1 MSGNFCFNCMKA
13 FDGDTVCPYCGF
25 NTQSRQLPPALPYD
39 SLLGGRYKVGRSI
52 RMDGDSYTY
61 TALDLRT
68 GRIVQ
73 ITEFFVHNLMN
84 RSEDG
89 VTAVCRPDKVDLI
102 AELREDFVDMAHKL
116 VKLAEQSNVVSVCD
130 IFEGNNTVYYVVTT
144 EESMS
149 MVEVID
155 AFRTTGHASW
165 EKIHPIFDIL
175 ISELEM
181 LHLYGLVHRGID
193 ESTVLIA
200 SDGSIRLLGFSIPSA
215 RINGKG
221 VQINISDDY
230 AAPEQ
235 FTGNPYPD
243 RTADVYSVCALLFR
257 CITGKKYSRASLDLS
272 TSMFPDDVPV
282 SAVNAILKGLN
293 TDPEKRF
300 TTMME
305 LRAALSGETI
315 TIPETTESQP
325 KKEGKYAR
333 TPFVLGVFAASLV
346 LLAGIAV
353 AALYFVFDVNVFSA
367 DWKRTSS
374 VTSHVYSSIPQT
386 SSQQTVATVPNLLD
400 LRLSDVMDLY
410 GSSDKFTF
418 EIQYSGFNDTYPRNI
433 VMAQSPDPNT
443 PSPGLTTVVLTVSR
457 GPEYIVM
464 PSVLGRPLSEVYE
477 DLSYLGLDVYLVE
490 VDASYVS
497 TAAVTYDV
505 GIVLDCPT
513 AANSIVKA
521 ESTIILYGTADR
533 TSGTVSTV
541 VNADGTVSAWL
552 IPDPVVINGTV
563 SSSTDVFGNTTYYL
577 IKDPYELSFTYSYSY
592 DEYGNMTVSKEFS
605 PTPSGGTVSDTIGP
619 DGTTTRIFTPDP
631 ERLYGTVT
639 ENLLADGTVRYIFQA
654 DPVQITGT
662 LTTVTNPDGTTSQVF
677 VPDPRGGAEIPT
689 ASVIAIPQPNGTTSY
704 IIAPLTPPPDQS
716 SQQTTP

>member
-1 MSGNFCFNCMKA
+1 MKT
-13 FDGDTVCPYCGF
+13 FDGGTVCPYCGF

-39 SLLGGRYKVGRSI
+39 SLLGGRYKVGRTV

-61 TALDLRT
+61 TAFDLRT

-84 RSEDG
+84 RSQDG
-89 VTAVCRPDKVDLI
+89 VTAVFRPDKVDLI

-130 IFEGNNTVYYVVTT
+130 IFEGNNTFYFVVTVD
-144 EESMS
+144 ESMS
-149 MVEVID
+149 MVEVVD
-155 AFRTTGHASW
+155 AFRNTGHANW

-200 SDGSIRLLGFSIPSA
+200 SDGSIRLRGFSVPSA

-235 FTGNPYPD
+235 FTGTPYPD
-243 RTADVYSVCALLFR
+243 RTADVYSACALMYR
-257 CITGKKYSRASLDLS
+257 CITGKKCSRSNLDFQASL
-272 TSMFPDDVPV
+272 FPGDVPAC
-282 SAVNAILKGLN
+282 AVNAIKKGLN
-293 TDPEKRF
+293 PDPEKRF
-300 TTMME
+300 ATMME
-305 LRAALSGETI
+305 LRAALSGETVAVS
-315 TIPETTESQP
+315 ESADNQP

-333 TPFVLGVFAASLV
+333 TRFVIGVFAASLV

-353 AALYFVFDVNVFSA
+353 AALYFVFDVNIFNA
-367 DWKRTSS
+367 DWNRTSS
-374 VTSHVYSSIPQT
+374 ALSRVYSSIPQA
-386 SSQQTVATVPNLLD
+386 SSQQTVTSVPNLLN
-400 LRLSDVMDLY
+400 LRLSDIMELY
-410 GSSDKFTF
+410 GGSEKFTF
-418 EIQYSGFNDTYPRNI
+418 QIQYSAFNDTYPRNI

-443 PSPGLTTVVLTVSR
+443 PSPGLTTIVLTVSR

-464 PSVLGRPLSEVYE
+464 PSVLGKPLSDVYKE
-477 DLSYLGLDVYLVE
+477 LTYLGLDVYLVE

-533 TSGTVSTV
+533 TSGTVSTA
-541 VNADGTVSAWL
+541 VNADGTISVWM
-552 IPDPVVINGTV
+552 IPDPSVINGTV
-563 SSSTDVFGNTTYYL
+563 STSTDINGQKVYYL
-577 IKDPYELSFTYSYSY
+577 IKSPYELPY
-592 DEYGNMTVSKEFS
+592 TVSYGYDQYGS
-605 PTPSGGTVSDTIGP
+605 PTTARVYAPTPSGGTASDIIGP
-619 DGTTTRIFTPDP
+619 DGTTTRIFTPEP
-631 ERLYGTVT
+631 ERLYGTIT
-639 ENLLADGTVRYIFQA
+639 ENLLADGTVRYIFQP
-654 DPVQITGT
+654 DPIQITGT
-662 LTTVTNPDGTTSQVF
+662 VSTVTNPDGTTSEII

-689 ASVIAIPQPNGTTSY
+689 ASVYAVPGPDGTTSY
-704 IIAPLTPPPDQS
+704 IVTPLSTPLSLP
-716 SQQTTP
+716 TTP